1 MVAQGPDSPL
11 AQPPLPPPP
20 HPHPT
25 PNTHPSHKSPLH
37 ALDIVSGL

>member
-11 AQPPLPPPP
+11 ATDSPP
-20 HPHPT
+20 HPHPN
-25 PNTHPSHKSPLH
+25 PNPHPSHKSPLH